1 MDPTGSQQASVDVDD
16 LFQQAAD
23 DDMITQDALRSL
35 RMIDLNA
42 QIRPALGVDIDHLAA
57 TEMVLVTL
65 LMDDSRSIKVA
76 GNAQRIR
83 DGHNRIKNEV
93 LQQSRGSEDVTMHCR
108 FLNPSIS
115 MPAGMTDIL
124 YNYVLLPQASDM
136 TEDNYDP
143 EGITPLYDQ
152 LAVVLGTAQAE
163 AMRFINLNMPC
174 RSIVC
179 VVTDGA
185 DYGSREHTPATVRPI
200 VQSMLAQ
207 EFNIVAAMGIQDDV
221 GTNFREV
228 FRACGI
234 PEDWILTPDNTDS
247 EIRRAFGM
255 LSRSIS
261 RASQT
266 ATGRTSDQVRA
277 AFEWD

>member
-1 MDPTGSQQASVDVDD
+1 MTQAPDVGD
-16 LFQQAAD
+16 LFQQAQD
-23 DDMITQDALRSL
+23 DDLITADALRSL

-42 QIRPALGVDIDHLAA
+42 QIQPALGIDVSRLAA

-83 DGHNRIKNEV
+83 DGHNRIISEV
-93 LQQSRGSEDVTMHCR
+93 LQQAKGSEDVTAHCR
-108 FLNPSIS
+108 YLNRSIRT
-115 MPAGMTDIL
+115 PNGMTDIL
-124 YNYVLLPQASDM
+124 YNYVLLPQAVQM
-136 TEDNYDP
+136 TADNYDP

-152 LAVVLGTAQAE
+152 LAVVLATAQAE
-163 AMRFINLNMPC
+163 AMQYINLNMPC

-185 DYGSREHTPATVRPI
+185 DYGSHDQSPATVRPI

-207 EFNIVAAMGIQDDV
+207 EFNIIAAMGIQDDV
-221 GTNFREV
+221 GTDFREV
-228 FRACGI
+228 FRSCGV
-234 PEDWILTPDNTDS
+234 PEEWILTPDNTDS
-247 EIRRAFGM
+247 EIRRAFGL

-266 ATGRTSDQVRA
+266 ASGMTSNQVRA

>member
-1 MDPTGSQQASVDVDD
+1 VDPTGSQQASVDVND
-16 LFQQAAD
+16 LFQQARD
-23 DDMITQDALRSL
+23 DDMITEDALRSL

-65 LMDDSRSIKVA
+65 LVDDSMSIKVA
-76 GNAQRIR
+76 GNDQRIR

-115 MPAGMTDIL
+115 MHTGMTDIL
-124 YNYVLLPQASDM
+124 YNYVLLPQAPDM
-136 TEDNYDP
+136 TEDNYAP

-174 RSIVC
+174 RSIGVIASGQKGMSGM
-179 VVTDGA
+179 GA
-185 DYGSREHTPATVRPI
+185 LIPQRGNAG
-200 VQSMLAQ
+200 
-207 EFNIVAAMGIQDDV
+207 VA
-221 GTNFREV
+221 
-228 FRACGI
+228 
-234 PEDWILTPDNTDS
+234 
-247 EIRRAFGM
+247 
-255 LSRSIS
+255 
-261 RASQT
+261 
-266 ATGRTSDQVRA
+266 
-277 AFEWD
+277 